1 MEVGSHRLE
10 KWLATDSCRANIQK
24 KLIKWKIKDDKIK
37 IGFRLSKSGTEED

>member
-24 KLIKWKIKDDKIK
+24 IDQMENK
-37 IGFRLSKSGTEED
+37 R